1 MADQY
6 TTQRVNVIL
15 RDSIVALGA
24 VPVVTDLFRD
34 DAYPA
39 LLDQLQ
45 TITNHKLA
53 TGAAIPDPVGGGVI
67 DVECRAAV
75 VSILTLL
82 RARNIILP

>member
-1 MADQY
+1 MADNY

-45 TITNHKLA
+45 TITNAKLA

-82 RARNIILP
+82 RTRNFIAP

>member
-15 RDSIVALGA
+15 RDSIIALGA

-45 TITNHKLA
+45 TITNAKLA
-53 TGAAIPDPVGGGVI
+53 TGAAIPDPAGGGVI

-82 RARNIILP
+82 RTRNFILP